1 MIVSGRVGF
10 LHGSL
15 ATSVPS
21 FQEQPSRNLN
31 QDVLPRM
38 RKQKSE
44 ANIEGTLD
52 EGGAETSLSSKKR
65 ASEQVQDLFVAKFED
80 GKLLVLLMELI
91 RSISNAMS
99 LPSSTEEKG
108 QELLAHKAPSAC
120 RRWTIQLCI
129 EDIGVRRRTAAPG
142 WHWRLGAC
150 HPPAWN

>member
-1 MIVSGRVGF
+1 MSCQECGGGGRG
-10 LHGSL
+10 
-15 ATSVPS
+15 
-21 FQEQPSRNLN
+21 
-31 QDVLPRM
+31 